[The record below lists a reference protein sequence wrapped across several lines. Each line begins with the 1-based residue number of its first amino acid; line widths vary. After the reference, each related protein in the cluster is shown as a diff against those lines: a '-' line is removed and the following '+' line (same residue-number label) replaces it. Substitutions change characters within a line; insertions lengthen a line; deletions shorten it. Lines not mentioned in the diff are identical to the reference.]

1 VGIRNHQIGGIFW
14 LRLNDESWLLVILWI
29 FTKTLT
35 DLTSIY
41 NGGYT
46 RYVTN
51 DVGGQLDG
59 YEIVSASPLP
69 FEWE

>member
-1 VGIRNHQIGGIFW
+1 
-14 LRLNDESWLLVILWI
+14 VILWI